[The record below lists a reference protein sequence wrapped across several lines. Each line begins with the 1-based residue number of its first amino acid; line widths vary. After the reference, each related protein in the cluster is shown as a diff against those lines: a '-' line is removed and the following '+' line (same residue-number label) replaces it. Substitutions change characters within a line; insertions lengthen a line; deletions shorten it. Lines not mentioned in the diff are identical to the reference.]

1 MGLKIGNNNIAA
13 VFKGTTV
20 IKEIYKGT
28 TRVFASQTEAPTIS
42 FVTAD
47 DTQTSLKI
55 RVFNND
61 TDNLT
66 DISISY
72 SGGPFTQGSLS
83 IASGQT
89 QDFVITGLTPATSFT
104 FTATADANGK
114 GFSENSNSITRSTLT
129 NQTPTISFISATI
142 DALNYTFTNN
152 NKVPA
157 NIRTTLVTG
166 ATASNVIES
175 STISVSALAGET
187 TSGTITFSGLGE
199 NSTRT
204 LAARAEING
213 NLSGQAEDTRT
224 TLQITYSSSL
234 SPTTI
239 NEGASTTATITT
251 ANFGNG
257 TLY

>member
-1 MGLKIGNNNIAA
+1 MGLKKGNTNILA
-13 VFKGTTV
+13 VFKGTTP
-20 IKEIYKGT
+20 IKEIYKGEN
-28 TRVFASQTEAPTIS
+28 RAFASQTEAPTIS

-55 RVFNND
+55 RVLNND
-61 TDNLT
+61 SDNLT

-89 QDFVITGLTPATSFT
+89 QDFTITGLVPGTSYT
-104 FTATADANGK
+104 FIATADANGK

-129 NQTPTISFISATI
+129 NQTPTINFQNVTL
-142 DALNYTFTNN
+142 DAINYTFTNN

-157 NIRTTLVTG
+157 NIRTTLVSG
-166 ATASNVIES
+166 STASNVTGS

-187 TSGTITFSGLGE
+187 TSGNVSFSGLGQ

-204 LAARAEING
+204 LATKAEING
-213 NLSGQAEDTRT
+213 NLSGQATDTRT
-224 TLQITYSSSL
+224 TLQTTYSISL
-234 SPTTI
+234 SPSSV

-251 ANFGNG
+251 TNFGSG